1 MNLLDK
7 KLEEKLKLLEEID
20 KLYSYE
26 PSKKNSFEL
35 SKLNKKNNNNS
46 KIITSSSNKKQNKKK
61 ILVNN
66 DNNKNNKF
74 DAIYSNFELNKN
86 ENAFYY
92 RNYEEMMNYAYT
104 LKSKVLSG
112 PQKEKSKTKKN
123 KDIKNISK
131 QNLYNK
137 VNDNF
142 EVNLIPK
149 KEILVDRLLRYG
161 ENIEKKKERI
171 KFENENNFKI
181 MSHPQ
186 ISDVARSI
194 NRDPNKF
201 VERLFYDKYTCDKK
215 KNNKHD
221 SYYYNN
227 KKDKKKEKE
236 KENNN
241 FTYRPSINKKSQEI
255 AEKLESSSKRLL
267 RKKEKNE
274 LMNKEECEKI
284 AINNYKNLFNN
295 NCFNKGENKKI
306 NFNEKNLIYKL
317 YNKGLEKIKKKE
329 LIYQE
334 NVRKKN
340 EEYKNYSFSPN
351 ISPDNKNRI
360 NNKNIKYNY
369 KIKSKSKL
377 KELNKKMYNDQ
388 VEWQKK
394 KNLENSKKKLIHE
407 DFMIKNYCT
416 FKPKILHK
424 KLKDNE
430 KIIKLNLKTSN
441 SYIEKRRNQLK
452 QKKEKNR
459 SFNNKNPC
467 YSLREF
473 FLKENNNNNNSYKEK
488 RINTNCPYIN
498 NKRLNLKKSLFNDY
512 KKNSMSIVIPPNSQR
527 IFCYYDENGSL
538 NNSVRYN
545 NFNNINYSKI
555 NFFEAINALHNEI
568 DNLNI

>member
-1 MNLLDK
+1 MNLLDQK
-7 KLEEKLKLLEEID
+7 IEEKLKLLEEYDRIFSNYQP
-20 KLYSYE
+20 KITPL
-26 PSKKNSFEL
+26 EL
-35 SKLNKKNNNNS
+35 SKTNINNS
-46 KIITSSSNKKQNKKK
+46 KVIQIDKNKFNDK
-61 ILVNN
+61 ISKN
-66 DNNKNNKF
+66 NNKF
-74 DAIYSNFELNKN
+74 DKIYSNFDSNKN
-86 ENAFYY
+86 ENAYY
-92 RNYEEMMNYAYT
+92 FRNYEEMMNYMYT
-104 LKSKVLSG
+104 LKSKVLSN
-112 PQKEKSKTKKN
+112 PEKN
-123 KDIKNISK
+123 KKVKNNQKS
-131 QNLYNK
+131 QNFGNKKYNK
-137 VNDNF
+137 NNN
-142 EVNLIPK
+142 EKYKIHLIPK
-149 KEILVDRLLRYG
+149 KDYLIDRLLRYG
-161 ENIEKKKERI
+161 ENLEKKKERMKLEI
-171 KFENENNFKI
+171 EKNFKI
-181 MSHPQ
+181 MANPN
-186 ISDVARSI
+186 ISDTAKKI
-194 NRDPNKF
+194 NRNPNKF
-201 VERLFYDKYTCDKK
+201 VERLFYDKYSNDKK
-215 KNNKHD
+215 KYNKNN

-227 KKDKKKEKE
+227 KKDEKKKKSS
-236 KENNN
+236 ENKN
-241 FTYRPSINKKSQEI
+241 FSYRPTINKKSQDI
-255 AEKLESSSKRLL
+255 ANKLEPSSKRLL
-267 RKKEKNE
+267 RKKEKKE
-274 LMNKEECEKI
+274 LIDKEECEKL
-284 AINNYKNLFNN
+284 AFENYKNLFINN
-295 NCFNKGENKKI
+295 NYFNKYENKKV

-369 KIKSKSKL
+369 KIKSKSKI

-527 IFCYYDENGSL
+527 IFCYYDDNGSL

-545 NFNNINYSKI
+545 NFININYSKI
-555 NFFEAINALHNEI
+555 NFF
-568 DNLNI
+568 